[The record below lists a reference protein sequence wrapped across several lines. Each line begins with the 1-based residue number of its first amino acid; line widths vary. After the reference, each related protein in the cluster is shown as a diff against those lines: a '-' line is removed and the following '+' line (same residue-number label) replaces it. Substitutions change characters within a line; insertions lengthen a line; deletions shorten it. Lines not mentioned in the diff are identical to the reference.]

1 MEHVLVAN
9 LYQIGGFGHGGS
21 GDLGGQAYTL
31 VDLLLYPSSSST
43 CLETTRTF
51 YSVCTP

>member
-21 GDLGGQAYTL
+21 GVL
-31 VDLLLYPSSSST
+31 VSGLEPWRSLSST
-43 CLETTRTF
+43 SLHTSS
-51 YSVCTP
+51 YLS